1 MRFGAH
7 EYISIRSDLWL
18 TNAKED
24 INEKFWE
31 KNTQLWLR
39 FQFCRSRKPNW
50 DNVKTD
56 AQKAWFQ
63 IVSLVKPE
71 KPSIQIFFCL
81 K

>member
-31 KNTQLWLR
+31 KTLNYGWGFSFVEAENLIETMLKLMHRRHDFRLFLLLSQKNH
-39 FQFCRSRKPNW
+39 QFKFSF
-50 DNVKTD
+50 V
-56 AQKAWFQ
+56 
-63 IVSLVKPE
+63 
-71 KPSIQIFFCL
+71 
-81 K
+81 